1 MTKSAQTS
9 ELYKKLETIA
19 RDLRILAL
27 KMITEAKSGH
37 PGGSL
42 SAADMMAALF
52 FHTMSHDPKNP
63 LWENRDRFVLSK
75 GHGCPIL
82 YAAMAKAGYFPEE
95 EIYTLRK
102 VNSRLQGHPDHV
114 RFPFIE
120 TSSGSLGQGLSV
132 AQGMALAAKL
142 NQKKYKIYCLLGDG
156 EIQEGQVW
164 EAAMSA
170 PKFQLDNLIAIVDAN
185 NGQIDGHTRDVM
197 DLDPLKKK
205 WDAFNWDVQEINGH
219 EFSEILTALDR
230 AQLERQGH
238 HKKPHMII
246 ANTVKGKGVSFM
258 ENNIEWHG
266 VAPTSQQRDKAIEE
280 LLKD

>member
-1 MTKSAQTS
+1 MTPENTP
-9 ELYKKLETIA
+9 ENTNDLHKKLGTIA

-42 SAADMMAALF
+42 SAADIMATLF
-52 FHTMSHDPKNP
+52 FHQLSHDPKNS

-82 YAAMAKAGYFPEE
+82 YAAMAKVGYFPEE

-102 VNSRLQGHPDHV
+102 INSRLQGHPDHV

-142 NQKKYKIYCLLGDG
+142 NHKKYKIYCLLGDG
-156 EIQEGQVW
+156 EIQEGQIW

-185 NGQIDGHTRDVM
+185 KGQIDGHTRDIM
-197 DLDPLKKK
+197 DLSPLKKK
-205 WDAFNWDVQEINGH
+205 LQAFNWDVQEINGH
-219 EFSEILTALDR
+219 EFSEILTALDQ
-230 AQLERQGH
+230 AQLER
-238 HKKPHMII
+238 KKPHMII

-258 ENNIEWHG
+258 EDNIEWHG
-266 VAPTSQQRDKAIEE
+266 VAPTPEQRDKAIEE
-280 LLKD
+280 LRKR

>member
-1 MTKSAQTS
+1 MTSSETS
-9 ELYKKLETIA
+9 ELPKKLGLIA
-19 RDLRILAL
+19 QELRILAL

-42 SAADMMAALF
+42 SAADIMAALF
-52 FHTMSHDPKNP
+52 FHHLSHDPKNP

-82 YAAMAKAGYFPEE
+82 YAVMAKSGYFPEE

-102 VNSRLQGHPDHV
+102 INSRLQGHPDHV

-156 EIQEGQVW
+156 EIQEVQVW
-164 EAAMSA
+164 HSSMAA
-170 PKFQLDNLIAIVDAN
+170 PKF
-185 NGQIDGHTRDVM
+185 
-197 DLDPLKKK
+197 
-205 WDAFNWDVQEINGH
+205 
-219 EFSEILTALDR
+219 
-230 AQLERQGH
+230 
-238 HKKPHMII
+238 
-246 ANTVKGKGVSFM
+246 
-258 ENNIEWHG
+258 
-266 VAPTSQQRDKAIEE
+266 
-280 LLKD
+280 